1 MKLKLITLYLS
12 LTVFVQPVLVFA
24 QAPQTSSDKAWE
36 PIKQLPFGEEL
47 IVELKNGTIVRGT
60 ILSTSDADLSLSLT
74 TQQISP
80 ITRGEIRKAWR
91 VLPPDPEKQRLF
103 AGIGAGLGLFT
114 ALAIITSQVD
124 RPCGNCQGTNVG
136 VVAAIAGLPV
146 GGALIGRKLGSRG
159 KRILIYQ
166 GP

>member
-1 MKLKLITLYLS
+1 
-12 LTVFVQPVLVFA
+12 
-24 QAPQTSSDKAWE
+24 
-36 PIKQLPFGEEL
+36 
-47 IVELKNGTIVRGT
+47 
-60 ILSTSDADLSLSLT
+60 
-74 TQQISP
+74 
-80 ITRGEIRKAWR
+80 
-91 VLPPDPEKQRLF
+91 F